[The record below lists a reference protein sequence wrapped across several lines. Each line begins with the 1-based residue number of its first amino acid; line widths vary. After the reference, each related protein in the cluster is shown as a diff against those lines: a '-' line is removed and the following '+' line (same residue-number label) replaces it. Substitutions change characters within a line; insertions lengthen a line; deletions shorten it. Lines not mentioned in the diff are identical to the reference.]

1 MSWTGIQTAIRA
13 AVKTALG
20 GAFTEDQVFFADQG
34 GDREAL
40 PFCTIRIDGPRG
52 TASTPSETEIT
63 DLGQAAGLEVLIE
76 QTEHEEFSISI
87 QVTTAT
93 VVGDVQA
100 LAYAATVRSALT
112 LPTNRAAFSAAG
124 FSVFD
129 RTAVVSI
136 PEALRTNKQGRATF
150 TARCYTRGV
159 ASERTGYIASVTV
172 TDNGPPERPLLI
184 GS

>member
-20 GAFTEDQVFFADQG
+20 VAFTEDQVFFADQG

-52 TASTPSETEIT
+52 TSSTPSETETT
-63 DLGQAAGLEVLIE
+63 DLAQTNQEVLIE
-76 QTEHEEFSISI
+76 QTEHEEFTISI

-93 VVGDVQA
+93 VVGDAQA
-100 LAYAATVRSALT
+100 LAYAAAVRSALA
-112 LPTNRAAFSAAG
+112 LPSNKTAFTAAG

-129 RTAVVSI
+129 RGAVASV

-150 TARCYTRGV
+150 AARCYTRGV